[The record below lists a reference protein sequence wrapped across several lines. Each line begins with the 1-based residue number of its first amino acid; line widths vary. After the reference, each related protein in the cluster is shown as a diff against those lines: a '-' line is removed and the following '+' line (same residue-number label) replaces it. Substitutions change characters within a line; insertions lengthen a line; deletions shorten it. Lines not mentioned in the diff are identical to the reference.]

1 MRSVAPV
8 TAALLFPLWSWLA
21 FPQILLYL
29 YTFSLPLEGVFAIE
43 GVFTLSKALL
53 GLFLLSLVFQIR
65 RPKIAWFP
73 ALVLTWRYIPRLRI
87 SILAVV
93 LLFWACLSYFWSVD
107 PSATWD
113 KLQALAQQL
122 VGALAISFFIM
133 VRPNTLQ
140 PMLFFY
146 SLGASIA
153 ALQGIFNYLR
163 NPLSRTTFTGA
174 ADAADFAAVVL
185 LGSLIA
191 VGLWL
196 TTRSPWMRWYSMFC
210 FALCT
215 LAVVLSGT
223 RSAWVAIVITLAL
236 VVLPRLGWRQFLSLG
251 LTFGLVGLALFQL
264 PAVNQFLSSRI
275 TSAAEDGG
283 AGRTAIWTV
292 GWHIAQQNLIF
303 GHGLGTFTTLFGQG
317 IAAESDLESIDT
329 YYITDGRG
337 AHNIYLELVSEVGL
351 VGLGIFLAWMWVLLQ
366 VSLRQA
372 VHPDLI
378 LILKACLLAYLIQG
392 AFLGILERKYL
403 WLTIA
408 LLHGL
413 AMMVRGNSYARIV
426 SKP

>member
-1 MRSVAPV
+1 MRSVALV
-8 TAALLFPLWSWLA
+8 TAALLFPLLSWLA

-29 YTFSLPLEGVFAIE
+29 YTFSLPLEGVFAIK
-43 GVFTLSKALL
+43 GVFTLSKALM
-53 GLFLLSLVFQIR
+53 GLFLLSLLFQIR

-73 ALVLTWRYIPRLRI
+73 ALVLTWRLIPRLRI

-93 LLFWACLSYFWSVD
+93 LMLWLFLSYFWSAD

-113 KLQALAQQL
+113 KLQVWAQQL
-122 VGALAISFFIM
+122 AGAMAIAFFIM
-133 VRPNTLQ
+133 ARPKTLQ
-140 PMLFFY
+140 PVLFSY
-146 SLGASIA
+146 SLGVSIA
-153 ALQGIFNYLR
+153 AAQGISNYLR
-163 NPLSRTTFTGA
+163 NPLSRATLTGDPA
-174 ADAADFAAVVL
+174 GFAAVVL
-185 LGSLIA
+185 LGSLVA

-196 TTRSPWMRWYSMFC
+196 TTKSPWMRWYSILC

-215 LAVVLSGT
+215 LAVVFSGT

-236 VVLPRLGWRQFLSLG
+236 VVLPRLGWQQLISLVVVV
-251 LTFGLVGLALFQL
+251 GLVGLAPLQL
-264 PAVNQFLSSRI
+264 PAVNQFLTSRV

-292 GWHIAQQNLIF
+292 GWQIAQQNLIF
-303 GHGLGTFTTLFGQG
+303 GHGLGTFTVLFGQG
-317 IAAESDLESIDT
+317 VAAESDLESIDT

-351 VGLGIFLAWMWVLLQ
+351 IGLGIFLTWMWVLLQ
-366 VSLRQA
+366 VSLRQS

-413 AMMVRGNSYARIV
+413 AMMVRGNSYAPTV

>member
-8 TAALLFPLWSWLA
+8 AAALLFPLWSWLA

-29 YTFSLPLEGVFAIE
+29 YTFSLPLEGVFAVE

-65 RPKIAWFP
+65 PPKIAWFP
-73 ALVLTWRYIPRLRI
+73 ALVLTWRLIPRLRI
-87 SILAVV
+87 SVLAVA
-93 LLFWACLSYFWSVD
+93 LMLWLFLSYFWSAE

-113 KLQALAQQL
+113 KIQAWAQQL
-122 VGALAISFFIM
+122 VGALAIAFFIM
-133 VRPNTLQ
+133 ARPRTIQ
-140 PMLFFY
+140 PVLFSY
-146 SLGASIA
+146 SLGAGIA
-153 ALQGIFNYLR
+153 AVQGIANYLQ

-185 LGSLIA
+185 LGSLVA

-196 TTRSPWMRWYSMFC
+196 TTKSPWMRWYSIFC
-210 FALCT
+210 FAVCT

-223 RSAWVAIVITLAL
+223 RSAWVAIVVTLAL
-236 VVLPRLGWRQFLSLG
+236 VILPRLGWQRFLTLG
-251 LTFGLVGLALFQL
+251 LASGLVGLALFQL
-264 PAVNQFLSSRI
+264 PAVNQFLTSRI

-292 GWHIAQQNLIF
+292 GWQIAQQNLIF
-303 GHGLGTFTTLFGQG
+303 GHGLGTFTVLFGQG
-317 IAAESDLESIDT
+317 VAAESDLESIDT

-351 VGLGIFLAWMWVLLQ
+351 IGLGIFLAWMWVLLQ
-366 VSLRQA
+366 VSLRQS

-413 AMMVRGNSYARIV
+413 AMMVRGNIYAPAAP
-426 SKP
+426 KP

>member
-1 MRSVAPV
+1 MRAGASL
-8 TAALLFPLWSWLA
+8 AATMMFPLWAWLA
-21 FPQILLYL
+21 FPQILLYA

-43 GVFTLSKALL
+43 GVFTLSKGLL

-65 RPKIAWFP
+65 RPKIAWLP
-73 ALVLTWRYIPRLRI
+73 ALLLTWRQIPRLRI
-87 SILAVV
+87 STLAVM
-93 LLFWACLSYFWSVD
+93 LMFWATASYFWSVD
-107 PSATWD
+107 PSVTWS
-113 KLQALAQQL
+113 KLQVLAQHL
-122 VGALAISFFIM
+122 LGALAIALFIM
-133 VRPNTLQ
+133 ARPKTLQ
-140 PMLFFY
+140 PLLFSY

-153 ALQGIFNYLR
+153 AFQGISNYLR

-174 ADAADFAAVVL
+174 ADAADFAAIVL
-185 LGSLIA
+185 LGSLVA

-196 TTRSPWMRWYSMFC
+196 SAKSSWLRGYSLLVFMV
-210 FALCT
+210 CT

-223 RSAWVAIVITLAL
+223 RSAWVAILITLAL
-236 VVLPRLGWRQFLSLG
+236 VIVPRLGWQRLLPLSLVI
-251 LTFGLVGLALFQL
+251 LFALGALYQL
-264 PAVNQFLSSRI
+264 PAVNQFLATRV

-283 AGRTAIWTV
+283 AGRTAIWMV
-292 GWHIAQQNLIF
+292 GWHIAQQSPLL
-303 GHGLGTFTTLFGQG
+303 GHGFGTFTTVFGPG
-317 IAAESDLESIDT
+317 VAAESNLESIDT

-351 VGLGIFLAWMWVLLQ
+351 VGLAIFLTWMWVLLR

-413 AMMVRGNSYARIV
+413 SMMIRGVTYANPV

>member
-1 MRSVAPV
+1 MRVSASLP
-8 TAALLFPLWSWLA
+8 ASLLFPLWAWLA
-21 FPQILLYL
+21 FPQILLYA

-43 GVFTLSKALL
+43 GVFTLSKGLL

-65 RPKIAWFP
+65 RPKIAWLP
-73 ALVLTWRYIPRLRI
+73 ALLLTWRQIPRLRI

-93 LLFWACLSYFWSVD
+93 LMFWATASYFWSVD

-113 KLQALAQQL
+113 KLQSLAQHL
-122 VGALAISFFIM
+122 LGALAIALFIM
-133 VRPNTLQ
+133 ARPKTLQ
-140 PMLFFY
+140 PLLLSY

-153 ALQGIFNYLR
+153 AIQGISNYLR

-174 ADAADFAAVVL
+174 ADAADFAAIVL
-185 LGSLIA
+185 LGSLVA

-196 TTRSPWMRWYSMFC
+196 SARSSWMRGYSLAVFIV
-210 FALCT
+210 CT

-223 RSAWVAIVITLAL
+223 RSAWVAILVTLAL
-236 VVLPRLGWRQFLSLG
+236 VILPRLGWQRLLPLSLVVF
-251 LTFGLVGLALFQL
+251 LAMLALYQL
-264 PAVNQFLSSRI
+264 PAVNQFLTLRV

-292 GWHIAQQNLIF
+292 GWHIAQQNLF
-303 GHGLGTFTTLFGQG
+303 LGHGFGTFTSIFGLRV
-317 IAAESDLESIDT
+317 ATESALESIDT

-351 VGLGIFLAWMWVLLQ
+351 VGLAIFLTWMWFLLR

-413 AMMVRGNSYARIV
+413 SMMFRGVPYANTV
-426 SKP
+426 LKP

>member
-1 MRSVAPV
+1 MRSAAPV
-8 TAALLFPLWSWLA
+8 TAALFFPLWSWLA

-53 GLFLLSLVFQIR
+53 GLFLLSLLFQIR

-73 ALVLTWRYIPRLRI
+73 ALVLTWRLIPRLRI

-93 LLFWACLSYFWSVD
+93 LMLWLFLSYFWSAD

-113 KLQALAQQL
+113 KLQVWVQQL
-122 VGALAISFFIM
+122 AGAMAIAFFIM
-133 VRPNTLQ
+133 ARPKTLQ
-140 PMLFFY
+140 PVLFSY

-153 ALQGIFNYLR
+153 AAQGISNYLR

-185 LGSLIA
+185 LASLVA

-196 TTRSPWMRWYSMFC
+196 TTQSPWMRWYSILC

-236 VVLPRLGWRQFLSLG
+236 VVLPRLGWQQLISLVVVV
-251 LTFGLVGLALFQL
+251 GLVGLALFQL
-264 PAVNQFLSSRI
+264 PAVNQFLTSRV

-292 GWHIAQQNLIF
+292 GWQIAQQSPIF
-303 GHGLGTFTTLFGQG
+303 GHGLGTFTVLFGQG

-351 VGLGIFLAWMWVLLQ
+351 IGLGIFLAWMWVLLQ
-366 VSLRQA
+366 VSLRQS

-413 AMMVRGNSYARIV
+413 AMMVRGNSYAPTV

>member
-1 MRSVAPV
+1 MRPIMSLAVAMF
-8 TAALLFPLWSWLA
+8 FPLWSWLA
-21 FPQILLYL
+21 FPQILLCMYV
-29 YTFSLPLEGVFAIE
+29 FSIPLEGVFAVD

-73 ALVLTWRYIPRLRI
+73 ALVLTWRTIPRLRI
-87 SILAVV
+87 SILAVA
-93 LLFWACLSYFWSVD
+93 LMCWACISYFWSAD

-122 VGALAISFFIM
+122 IGALAIAFFIM
-133 VRPNTLQ
+133 VRPQTLQ
-140 PMLFFY
+140 PVLFFY
-146 SLGASIA
+146 SLGASFA
-153 ALQGIFNYLR
+153 AIQGISNYLR
-163 NPLSRTTFTGA
+163 NPLSRTTFAGA

-185 LGSLIA
+185 LGSLVA

-196 TTRSPWMRWYSMFC
+196 TTKSVWVRWYSLLC
-210 FALCT
+210 FVVCT

-223 RSAWVAIVITLAL
+223 RSAWVAILITLIL
-236 VVLPRLGWRQFLSLG
+236 VILPRLGWRQFISLG
-251 LTFGLVGLALFQL
+251 VTFGLVGLALFQL
-264 PAVNQFLSSRI
+264 PAVNQFLIARV
-275 TSAAEDGG
+275 TSAVEDGG
-283 AGRTAIWTV
+283 AGRTAIWMV

-303 GHGLGTFTTLFGQG
+303 GHGLGTFTVLFGLG
-317 IAAESDLESIDT
+317 PATESDLESIDT

-351 VGLGIFLAWMWVLLQ
+351 IGLGIFLFWMWVLLQ
-366 VSLRQA
+366 VSLRHA
-372 VHPDLI
+372 VHPDLV

-403 WLTIA
+403 WLAIA

-413 AMMVRGNSYARIV
+413 AMMMRGNSYAPV
-426 SKP
+426 VPKP

>member
-1 MRSVAPV
+1 MRQMAPV
-8 TAALLFPLWSWLA
+8 AAAMLFPLWSWLA
-21 FPQILLYL
+21 FPQILLCL
-29 YTFSLPLEGVFAIE
+29 YTFSLPLEGVFAVE

-53 GLFLLSLVFQIR
+53 GLFLLSLVFQVR

-73 ALVLTWRYIPRLRI
+73 ALVLTWRTIPRLRI
-87 SILAVV
+87 SVLAVA
-93 LLFWACLSYFWSVD
+93 LMLWACLSYFWSAD

-122 VGALAISFFIM
+122 VGALAIAFFIM
-133 VRPNTLQ
+133 ARPRTLQ
-140 PMLFFY
+140 PVLFFY

-153 ALQGIFNYLR
+153 AVQGVANYLR
-163 NPLSRTTFTGA
+163 SPLSRTTFAGA

-185 LGSLIA
+185 LGSLVA

-196 TTRSPWMRWYSMFC
+196 TTKSPWMRAYSQLC
-210 FALCT
+210 FAVCA

-223 RSAWVAIVITLAL
+223 RSAWVAIVVTLAL
-236 VVLPRLGWRQFLSLG
+236 VILPRLGWQRLLSLSVAVA
-251 LTFGLVGLALFQL
+251 LVGLALYQL
-264 PAVNQFLSSRI
+264 PAVNQFLAARVA
-275 TSAAEDGG
+275 SATEDGG
-283 AGRTAIWTV
+283 AGRTAIWMV
-292 GWHIAQQNLIF
+292 GWHIAQQSPLF
-303 GHGLGTFTTLFGQG
+303 GHGLGTFTVLFGQG
-317 IAAESDLESIDT
+317 VAAESDLESIDT
-329 YYITDGRG
+329 YYISDGRG
-337 AHNIYLELVSEVGL
+337 AHNIYLELASEVGL
-351 VGLGIFLAWMWVLLQ
+351 IGLGIFLTWMWVLLQ
-366 VSLRQA
+366 VSLRQS

-413 AMMVRGNSYARIV
+413 AMMVRGNIYASAA